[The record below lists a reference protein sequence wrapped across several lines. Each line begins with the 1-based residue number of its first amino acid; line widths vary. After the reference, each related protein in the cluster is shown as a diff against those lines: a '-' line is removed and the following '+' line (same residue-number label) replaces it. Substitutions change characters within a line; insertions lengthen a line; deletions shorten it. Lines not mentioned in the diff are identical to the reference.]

1 MGIVRNLA
9 FARSKMEG
17 FVQKSDIIRRWIL
30 QVILLLD
37 GGQTEGEK
45 AETGRPDR
53 RSQK

>member
-17 FVQKSDIIRRWIL
+17 FVQKNDIIQRWIS

-37 GGQTEGEK
+37 GGQTKGKRLKQE
-45 AETGRPDR
+45 DR
-53 RSQK
+53 IGGH